1 MKHIKYL
8 FLVCMSLMA
17 GSCSKYDD
25 LKDDVSALGERVAL
39 IEEQVKML
47 NDNVAVMSYIL
58 DPQNRTISDVRTENG
73 TYVITLSD
81 GTALT
86 LTVGQ
91 PGTINEPE
99 ITVED
104 GYWCINGERTD
115 VSAVGVNGKNG
126 EGYPEFRVQDG
137 KWQVRYGEESEWK
150 DVPGGDAGDASLGDQ
165 LFESA
170 EVNGNELVVVMKS
183 GDTYRLPIVSDL
195 TCAISESGLD
205 ASGYML
211 FEYNQRKEVNV
222 TIEGDNPQITYPE
235 GWRAVLVK
243 KDEADASGTH
253 TLTIYSPMS
262 DEQTETLSRSG
273 TASNEEDVTVS
284 VQKGVYWAMDK
295 IRVKIGTPVVEPTGN
310 MAEYEEGRAL
320 TIGNFELTKSGLGG
334 EQSVEVTEDASISE
348 SGVYF
353 VSANDVT
360 LTYDGDEPVEN
371 LVILPN
377 SEEVTS
383 ITLNASKQ
391 VKFTGT
397 LALQNVNVQS
407 GLDYAFSVDAEDCN
421 AIFDGCTINDLVPG
435 QTEVASPV
443 AGSSKGL
450 ITQPDGESNTTTYG
464 IKTFEMSGTDV
475 SVGQGGS
482 SLYLLHNMDC
492 ETLRFENNIVYY
504 TGEPSTTSYVR
515 DFKIF
520 YGASRTIGNLYLNGN
535 TLIDVESF
543 GLGGS
548 ATDGL
553 IFPQTIE
560 TRLEVSDNIYYFT
573 KRVQRVFMIK
583 VSTSNGFGA
592 SCTAAKEHNYFYT
605 KELIGSNGNKNV
617 IQNSGTLPSGID
629 NKFDIAETSDAFASG
644 EFDKGSGTFV
654 PSAEFSA
661 ANPNV
666 GAQRN

>member
-58 DPQNRTISDVRTENG
+58 DPQNRTISGVRTENG

-183 GDTYRLPIVSDL
+183 GDTYRLPIVPDL
-195 TCAISESGLD
+195 TCAISKSGFD

-310 MAEYEEGRAL
+310 MAEYEEGKVL

-334 EQSVEVTEDASISE
+334 EQSVEVTEDVSISE

-407 GLDYAFSVDAEDCN
+407 GLDYAFSSEKEGAVNVAFNQCSMDLIPGAM
-421 AIFDGCTINDLVPG
+421 DGAN
-435 QTEVASPV
+435 VA
-443 AGSSKGL
+443 SKGL
-450 ITQPDGESNTTTYG
+450 LTQAKGEANMEEHTLAY
-464 IKTFEMSGTDV
+464 FEMSDSDVRVTDAG
-475 SVGQGGS
+475 VG
-482 SLYLLHNMDC
+482 LYLIDNMDC
-492 ETLRFENNIVYY
+492 TKLVFDNNLVYY
-504 TGEPSTTSYVR
+504 TGTPTATDYVKDFNVFHYGTGRSIDELVLTS
-515 DFKIF
+515 
-520 YGASRTIGNLYLNGN
+520 N
-535 TLIDVESF
+535 TFIDVESES
-543 GLGGS
+543 GKTKLSNTRGGIVYPYKLPKANVS
-548 ATDGL
+548 NNLYYLALQNHPAFL
-553 IFPQTIE
+553 IKTH
-560 TRLEVSDNIYYFT
+560 
-573 KRVQRVFMIK
+573 
-583 VSTSNGFGA
+583 TSNKVE
-592 SCTAAKEHNYFYT
+592 TLVKEHNYGYRV
-605 KELIGSNGNKNV
+605 GSSNFNV
-617 IQNSGTLPSGID
+617 FQNAASTLPEGSTTGFDTAID
-629 NKFDIAETSDAFASG
+629 GVNNIFNATEGAV
-644 EFDKGSGTFV
+644 FDKESGVFTPV
-654 PSAEFSA
+654 DVYK
-661 ANPNV
+661 NY